1 MRQLLA
7 FGLLALFL
15 TFGACSTAGTDC
27 GPFEDKF
34 KTTDF
39 STEVFRATFDTVQVE
54 PNLSPIEGDTLEEGS
69 YAVRMVP
76 EKMLYSTRSK
86 ASTSFQIINSAY
98 ACSPPIPTSDEV
110 IKDIRI
116 YSDKR
121 FKDDYPAG
129 EDLSGLFDAV
139 VLNRADFGGY
149 RRFELTNFLEKEPN
163 AVDELILI
171 LVAKPETTSSFQF
184 TVEYEQDGKG
194 LERFEFETDPVVLK
208 PN

>member
-1 MRQLLA
+1 M
-7 FGLLALFL
+7 
-15 TFGACSTAGTDC
+15 AGPDC

-39 STEVFRATFDTVQVE
+39 FGEVFSATFDPGKVE
-54 PNLSPIEGDTLEEGS
+54 PNLSPIEGDTLSEGS

-76 EKMLYSTRSK
+76 KKMLYSTRSRS
-86 ASTSFQIINSAY
+86 STSFQIISSAY

-121 FKDDYPAG
+121 FKDAYPAG

-139 VLNRADFGGY
+139 VLNRADFGY
-149 RRFELTNFLEKEPN
+149 RRFELNDFLGREPN
-163 AVDELILI
+163 AVDELIL
-171 LVAKPETTSSFQF
+171 LLDAKPETTSRFQF
-184 TVEYEQDGKG
+184 TVEYEQDGDG

-208 PN
+208 SD